1 MSFLQRIGIGKGR
14 SQEVQLEREL
24 TRLQMA
30 LATCRE
36 VASFW
41 QRRSRGLMC
50 AVAVGMLALGFVLG
64 VYREPIKH
72 GVVSVVAPFGLK
84 PGSPAEAG
92 YTAYEKGNY
101 KSALR
106 GLLPL
111 ANRAICGHR
120 RHSGCSTIAEAKRSC
135 AMKPRR

>member
-41 QRRSRGLMC
+41 QRRSRSLMC
-50 AVAVGMLALGFVLG
+50 AIAVGMLALGFVLG

-72 GVVSVVAPFGLK
+72 GAVSVIAPFGLT
-84 PGSPAEAG
+84 GSPAEAG
-92 YTAYEKGNY
+92 YAAYEKGNY

-111 ANRAICGHR
+111 AEQGDLGRRRPRAALLPRKQR
-120 RHSGCSTIAEAKRSC
+120 RPAK
-135 AMKPRR
+135 